1 MIKLP
6 IFIILL
12 LSLTIV
18 SCNTN
23 KKINQSNLGEA
34 TGQLIKEITEPIKET
49 THQIY
54 TVVSEVIDGDTIR
67 LSRGDT
73 ARLIGINTPEA
84 GQYYHLEAKNKLK
97 ELIQSK
103 TVTLEKDVSDTD
115 RYGRLLRYVYVGN
128 VFVNL
133 AMVKL
138 GYAEAYKYPPDVKYS
153 KLFEEAENEAKA
165 KGLGIWKTSDY
176 KNCIVISQFHYDAE
190 GNDNYNLNAEY
201 VILNNLCTQSINL
214 KGWTI
219 KDEATHIYTFS
230 SFDLGVNSEVT
241 IYTGSGQ
248 DTQTELYWK
257 MTGAVWNNDG
267 DTLFLRD
274 NNGNLVL
281 EKIY

>member
-49 THQIY
+49 THQIS

-97 ELIQSK
+97 ELIEGK
-103 TVTLEKDVSDTD
+103 TVALEKDISNTD
-115 RYGRLLRYVYVGN
+115 RYGRLLRYVYIDN

-176 KNCIVISQFHYDAE
+176 KNCIVVSQFHYDAE

-230 SFDLGVNSEVT
+230 SFD
-241 IYTGSGQ
+241 
-248 DTQTELYWK
+248 
-257 MTGAVWNNDG
+257 
-267 DTLFLRD
+267 
-274 NNGNLVL
+274 
-281 EKIY
+281 KIGR